1 MAAAELPVENPETS
15 RTASAA
21 PVASAPT
28 APEATGS
35 PELAVGDGTS
45 FSMQEP
51 PRGPAMGPVA
61 KLEAGREYSTE
72 ELDLIEQANKP
83 KEYTSDQLDK
93 SLVSTVFDDP
103 TYIPTRD
110 EYFEAKQ
117 LKARLKSEGKIP
129 GLLEDAA
136 TGAQGFLQT
145 IGDTIHEISDDPGE
159 FLARSP
165 ATMKATAKKSWRNTN
180 DVTRWIRQ
188 TNAPTPIGRDE
199 QTGEFVFGQSG
210 AGRSD
215 AEVLAGQQQAA
226 AGQGRSIRA
235 VTEEDLKDEEFDRF
249 VMERSRQKELE
260 EWVASTTAPT
270 EFVTRLVTGRNQ
282 TEQPMQATSEL
293 AGGLLEPT
301 NIATMGVPLGAGAKT
316 LGLSRLTK
324 AGGARAAR
332 VLDRA
337 AAKGIAGMET
347 GAAKFQEIIQKGTKI
362 SPENQIKMAK
372 WSAAGGIGGGVFG
385 LDSDIP
391 GVAQAQD
398 AAKFIGGAYLGY
410 KGGLGVLRTVQ
421 KIAGPTATILRVA
434 SDAGEGFDDIAQA
447 SVATKLEAFPEL
459 SLVREALEN
468 PTRFRPI
475 ESTPARLAA
484 DPRLGKQTRAIAD
497 ALASPA
503 IVQGVRGASAVATGA
518 VKGAVANAP
527 FVALALNADEDKA
540 AANMFGMGV
549 GFGALGGASGRFTGL
564 EQRRAESRA
573 FDTARMLMDVEL
585 AGGDVTKTI
594 QTYSKQQLGDL
605 AAMQGFFRDK
615 VDFVPLGKADFDS
628 NTQAL
633 GGAGAAGLHVQAA
646 PGEKA
651 RVFVNLD
658 AKRDGI
664 VPHELGHALLKSGA
678 LGSAQADTIRSFTTR
693 RYTQAGV
700 EARGREYA
708 TAMIQNENAAKFPGQ
723 NFPVTPAAI
732 TAKMDELGQ
741 SGLLRGDM
749 DPLDWA
755 RDEIFAED
763 FRQASQSMDF
773 AGIRRHLPA
782 DGSWLGSMEN
792 FLGAQAN
799 ALSISGV
806 RIDPVTGQPDPLFKA
821 NPILATDPVLKKQ
834 LDQYLNNYRNWINHP
849 EQTQA
854 RGVRVAPAGRASD
867 LANNPQ
873 VTFHDYGNG
882 VMANEFARMD
892 PTTGQAV
899 FRDQRDITAETIKR
913 QQQVKTLVGSKL
925 IPATDPNLGPKKTA
939 DGRVTVRGRILPQK
953 FDFLNGFAQHQRG
966 FARQFETAAATGESM
981 QVRYHSIGSGDTGAF
996 QIKKLGNLEAIT
1008 REIIPW
1014 GWELSGP
1021 NNLLASVLD
1030 LTQFRNRAIKAINA
1044 GEPNIGRLYN
1054 NDIKLIEAD
1063 LKQWMDNHRQDLP
1076 GSNKIG
1082 EQRRDA
1088 INSLIGIGTNINK
1101 AANPF
1106 SGKIAGPSSAIKQ
1119 FRLDRVDAAVGT
1131 GRQGFHF
1138 DYDKANNN
1146 LLPEI
1151 PTPLPDLS
1159 RDLPTGQ
1166 AMPDAKPLKP
1176 IEQMTDRQLSS
1187 FLRKHGEQPSSAL
1200 DVARRW
1206 SDGDRMWGA
1215 HEMGDEL
1222 SLSPITDMNDL
1233 SGFSRDRLIS
1243 LPKSTEDA
1251 LYNPQGQAMPDVHP
1265 IEESARMIHSVY
1277 DQSLLA
1283 KDRDTALYP
1292 QNPVKGSVVLP
1303 PRYGLIG
1310 NAPGMPKNFTEV
1322 RELVKLLADRVHDTG
1337 LRETEFAQ
1345 KSARFYSDMG
1355 TEAVTLAEIIN
1366 PQITGIERFN
1376 RADEMLRYLALG
1388 SVRTNVPVNST
1399 KSAGAAAASLGE
1411 FTAGYKMGFGEI
1423 QRATRQSQ
1431 ADFNAGKHF
1440 DLDIK
1445 GVQDKVRTFYING
1458 LSEMIE
1464 SARKNGDTASAE
1476 MLQTRAA
1483 KSLKLVDP
1491 NASKLTPQQLAET
1504 ERILDGK
1511 ATIDMWDMAAK
1522 RVAVPGFILDPKKR
1536 SDLKQPFE
1544 WTQKTKAAKDTIG
1557 SPRWAKVA
1565 KELAINSPAELRY
1578 QQARTLGIEGNF
1590 DWTAE
1595 TWKARL
1601 DSEAPFAGADFT
1613 TYTAGTDAGLSPGG
1627 GGRLYDAQQAIDGL
1641 LADEL
1646 NRRGLASMF
1655 GKEKLKARNAQ
1666 EILWAIEKKDNP
1678 ILANNDLS
1686 LFSDSIQP
1694 LKMELQAI
1702 AGTGGQRNVRGAQ
1715 VLDAMERA
1723 YTAMARQELPFEVA
1737 TVGTGRTATAINS
1750 ALQTMEQAGDTQ
1762 SLARLTAHF
1771 ANNLADELTGLA
1783 TQHGI
1788 KLQVDSV
1795 KTDLGGFTMDDG
1807 VYTETPQITAIVR
1820 GDRGDTKYL
1829 MQVVNEAVEQQGGN
1843 IFRRPSAKELYD
1855 SAVEKQ
1861 PVVSFETG
1869 QMTTAQR
1876 TAFVTDLAK
1885 IRDSNGNRIFTG
1897 YTPSDKGVF
1906 IGGQFYDGN
1915 FDQAVLNSKSA
1926 IKSVMAKHGI
1936 SVFTSE
1942 NMIVPSYRSSDPVSP
1957 SPFRDAVQKLFY
1969 DKAVSGIAANAP
1981 TSVMQPANV
1990 EANLKSRLKKN
2001 ETMFIGREELD
2012 ALAKAITESESMSAD
2027 QALARAGQSMEI
2039 PGTKKMQ
2046 SAFADYVSGKKSKFE
2061 ALPAEDKKVVSGYIK
2076 QARET
2081 AKTLRDQEA
2090 AFSKAAK
2097 DGIRKR
2103 RAEIAD
2109 RYDPQRAFDEIDA
2122 ADLMGYMSQTEVT
2135 Q

>member
-1 MAAAELPVENPETS
+1 MAELTLSPDRKYTVEELDAMAAAELPVENPETS

-35 PELAVGDGTS
+35 PELAVGDGTP
-45 FSMQEP
+45 FSIPEP
-51 PRGPAMGPVA
+51 SRGPAMGPVA
-61 KLEAGREYSTE
+61 KLEAGRAYTPE
-72 ELDLIEQANKP
+72 ELDFYDQSVP
-83 KEYTSDQLDK
+83 KFTPDEIDQK
-93 SLVSTVFDDP
+93 IVASVYDDP

-117 LKARLKSEGKIP
+117 LKARLKSQGKIP
-129 GLLEDAA
+129 GLLENAA

-145 IGDTIHEISDDPGE
+145 IGDTIHEISDDSGE

-165 ATMKATAKKSWRNTN
+165 ATMKAIAKKSWRNTN

-188 TNAPTPIGRDE
+188 TSAQVPIGRDE
-199 QTGEFVFGQSG
+199 QTGEFVYPLLRNRHL
-210 AGRSD
+210 RSD
-215 AEVLAGQQQAA
+215 AEVLAGEQQIA
-226 AGQGRSIRA
+226 AGQGRSVRA

-249 VMERSRQKELE
+249 FMERSRQKELE

-270 EFVTRLVTGRNQ
+270 EFITRITTGRNQ

-301 NIATMGVPLGAGAKT
+301 NIATMGVPLSAGAKT

-362 SPENQIKMAK
+362 TPENQIKMAK

-391 GVAQAQD
+391 GVSQAQD
-398 AAKFIGGAYLGY
+398 AAKIIGGAYIGY
-410 KGGLGVLRTVQ
+410 RAGLGVLRTVQ
-421 KIAGPTATILRVA
+421 KISGPTATILRVA
-434 SDAGEGFDDIAQA
+434 SDAGEGFDDIAQV
-447 SVATKLEAFPEL
+447 SVATKLEAFSEL

-503 IVQGVRGASAVATGA
+503 IVQSVRGASAVATGA

-527 FVALALNADEDKA
+527 FVALALNADEEKA
-540 AANMFGMGV
+540 AANMLGLGV
-549 GFGALGGASGRFTGL
+549 GFGAVGGAGGRFTGL

-594 QTYSKQQLGDL
+594 QTYSTQQLGDL

-633 GGAGAAGLHVQAA
+633 GGAGAAGLYVQAA

-693 RYTQAGV
+693 RYTQVGV

-854 RGVRVAPAGRASD
+854 RGVRVAPTGRATD

-873 VTFHDYGNG
+873 VTFHDYGSG
-882 VMANEFARMD
+882 VMANEFARID
-892 PTTGQAV
+892 PATGQAV
-899 FRDQRDITAETIKR
+899 FREQTDITAETLKR
-913 QQQVKTLVGSKL
+913 QQQVKSLVGSKL
-925 IPATDPNLGPKKTA
+925 IDRSNPALGPKKTA
-939 DGRVTVRGRILPQK
+939 DGRVTVRGRILPPT

-966 FARQFETAAATGESM
+966 FARQFEAAAASGESM
-981 QVRYHSIGSGDTGAF
+981 QVRYHAIGSGDTGAF
-996 QIKKLGNLEAIT
+996 RVNRLGNLEAIT
-1008 REIIPW
+1008 REVIPW
-1014 GWELSGP
+1014 GWELSGK

-1044 GEPNIGRLYN
+1044 GDPIIGRLYN

-1063 LKQWMDNHRQDLP
+1063 LKQWMENHRNDLP
-1076 GSNKIG
+1076 GSNKMD
-1082 EQRRDA
+1082 EKRRDA
-1088 INSLIGIGTNINK
+1088 INSLIGIATQMNRG
-1101 AANPF
+1101 ANPF

-1166 AMPDAKPLKP
+1166 AMPDAKHLKP

-1233 SGFSRDRLIS
+1233 SGYSRDRLIS
-1243 LPKSTEDA
+1243 LPKATEDA
-1251 LYNPQGQAMPDVHP
+1251 LYNPQGQAMPDITITPDEAKRNGLVGPVYHGSP
-1265 IEESARMIHSVY
+1265 DFKGQKFDLKYRARNSGLSRGGFSFTDNVESAKGYASNKIDSTQSAVDSANDVMRELSGRMDSGLKVDGFADSTELPEFNSSYVDDIE
-1277 DQSLLA
+1277 SLGDYFDEIA
-1283 KDRDTALYP
+1283 NKIPKDLGDRLRVAASKTNEPA
-1292 QNPVKGSVVLP
+1292 NPVVVEAFLRNPKVTEINGKKLWLTDNPDDIFVSGTTRP
-1303 PRYGLIG
+1303 PQGQ
-1310 NAPGMPKNFTEV
+1310 AMP
-1322 RELVKLLADRVHDTG
+1322 D
-1337 LRETEFAQ
+1337 
-1345 KSARFYSDMG
+1345 
-1355 TEAVTLAEIIN
+1355 AV
-1366 PQITGIERFN
+1366 PDKGIEMP
-1376 RADEMLRYLALG
+1376 AG
-1388 SVRTNVPVNST
+1388 SMTQ
-1399 KSAGAAAASLGE
+1399 L
-1411 FTAGYKMGFGEI
+1411 FT
-1423 QRATRQSQ
+1423 T
-1431 ADFNAGKHF
+1431 
-1440 DLDIK
+1440 
-1445 GVQDKVRTFYING
+1445 
-1458 LSEMIE
+1458 
-1464 SARKNGDTASAE
+1464 
-1476 MLQTRAA
+1476 AA
-1483 KSLKLVDP
+1483 KSLPKTIPQAKSVPIVRVMIREKLFDDKGKPVLDKKGKQKEGITPKLRDNTEVKFQPGDFDLPLP
-1491 NASKLTPQQLAET
+1491 NYQLAKSKFS
-1504 ERILDGK
+1504 LGNKD
-1511 ATIDMWDMAAK
+1511 
-1522 RVAVPGFILDPKKR
+1522 FIG
-1536 SDLKQPFE
+1536 E
-1544 WTQKTKAAKDTIG
+1544 AAKD
-1557 SPRWAKVA
+1557 RAKVVA
-1565 KELAINSPAELRY
+1565 AIEQVNKATEVITNDPLKFTDPKGYAEIMRDAGVTKNILVPPSGIDMMLKRPKDFI
-1578 QQARTLGIEGNF
+1578 ALLDGGFHGPRTVSGTRDAAMAG
-1590 DWTAE
+1590 
-1595 TWKARL
+1595 L
-1601 DSEAPFAGADFT
+1601 DSVVEMRQVIGEKPTEFVTALHHLWGTLSKQLPPLDQEALWMRLVLQPEVIQQIQNSLD
-1613 TYTAGTDAGLSPGG
+1613 GT
-1627 GGRLYDAQQAIDGL
+1627 
-1641 LADEL
+1641 
-1646 NRRGLASMF
+1646 F
-1655 GKEKLKARNAQ
+1655 KLKKEQ
-1666 EILWAIEKKDNP
+1666 WKTI
-1678 ILANNDLS
+1678 
-1686 LFSDSIQP
+1686 
-1694 LKMELQAI
+1694 
-1702 AGTGGQRNVRGAQ
+1702 
-1715 VLDAMERA
+1715 
-1723 YTAMARQELPFEVA
+1723 
-1737 TVGTGRTATAINS
+1737 VGKARTATKGEYGKLGNNATSNANSFYLMLKNHNGRWKQVSDLYATDSAIDMRSKFNSLGHGATGIKNKVQGFIGLTFGIKGTVLDRWRFVDLYMDPVMQATGSPTHQHYFQYTGDAKRIPQDPIGIYANYGTIENDNPAFSLALYNGIDRAAQAAINAS
-1750 ALQTMEQAGDTQ
+1750 PDLQAYLGN
-1762 SLARLTAHF
+1762 H
-1771 ANNLADELTGLA
+1771 ADPGGLHWVTWNA
-1783 TQHGI
+1783 I
-1788 KLQVDSV
+1788 K
-1795 KTDLGGFTMDDG
+1795 
-1807 VYTETPQITAIVR
+1807 
-1820 GDRGDTKYL
+1820 
-1829 MQVVNEAVEQQGGN
+1829 NEAVGHSSLDLTKN
-1843 IFRRPSAKELYD
+1843 FLKEFKGKGTSSD
-1855 SAVEKQ
+1855 W
-1861 PVVSFETG
+1861 VSFVNKSKAHVEG
-1869 QMTTAQR
+1869 QAANGR
-1876 TAFVTDLAK
+1876 EI
-1885 IRDSNGNRIFTG
+1885 IRLSLDN
-1897 YTPSDKGVF
+1897 GVF
-1906 IGGQFYDGN
+1906 NY
-1915 FDQAVLNSKSA
+1915 SK
-1926 IKSVMAKHGI
+1926 
-1936 SVFTSE
+1936 
-1942 NMIVPSYRSSDPVSP
+1942 
-1957 SPFRDAVQKLFY
+1957 Q
-1969 DKAVSGIAANAP
+1969 
-1981 TSVMQPANV
+1981 
-1990 EANLKSRLKKN
+1990 
-2001 ETMFIGREELD
+2001 
-2012 ALAKAITESESMSAD
+2012 
-2027 QALARAGQSMEI
+2027 
-2039 PGTKKMQ
+2039 
-2046 SAFADYVSGKKSKFE
+2046 
-2061 ALPAEDKKVVSGYIK
+2061 
-2076 QARET
+2076 
-2081 AKTLRDQEA
+2081 
-2090 AFSKAAK
+2090 
-2097 DGIRKR
+2097 
-2103 RAEIAD
+2103 
-2109 RYDPQRAFDEIDA
+2109 
-2122 ADLMGYMSQTEVT
+2122 
-2135 Q
+2135 

>member
-1 MAAAELPVENPETS
+1 MENMSNLAEYTAEELDAMAAAELPVQNDPLSPT
-15 RTASAA
+15 TSAA
-21 PVASAPT
+21 PPAASIAPD
-28 APEATGS
+28 PTGS
-35 PELAVGDGTS
+35 PEMIAGEGTL
-45 FSMQEP
+45 FE
-51 PRGPAMGPVA
+51 RGPAMGPVA
-61 KLEAGREYSTE
+61 QIEAGREYSAE
-72 ELDLIEQANKP
+72 ELDVLAQASAP
-83 KEYTSDQLDK
+83 PPPQEFSAEELDQEAVRL
-93 SLVSTVFDDP
+93 FDDP
-103 TYIPTRD
+103 NYAPTRD
-110 EYFEAKQ
+110 EYFDQKAT
-117 LKARLKSEGKIP
+117 KARLKAQGKIP
-129 GLLEDAA
+129 GNGELAAKAVGGLFVSAFDAFNSTLFSPVETLAKSPA
-136 TGAQGFLQT
+136 TLQT
-145 IGDTIHEISDDPGE
+145 GIGRAALGAMQLGGWAKQALEGQPQYLNEATGE
-159 FLARSP
+159 FLFA
-165 ATMKATAKKSWRNTN
+165 
-180 DVTRWIRQ
+180 
-188 TNAPTPIGRDE
+188 
-199 QTGEFVFGQSG
+199 
-210 AGRSD
+210 D
-215 AEVLAGQQQAA
+215 AQDPMILAGFQERYPNQP
-226 AGQGRSIRA
+226 IRA
-235 VTEEDLKDEEFDRF
+235 TNEEDLKDYEFQNHLQEKGIDA
-249 VMERSRQKELE
+249 EYQALGQK
-260 EWVASTTAPT
+260 TAPT
-270 EFVTRLVTGRNQ
+270 ELLTRMFTGRNQ
-282 TEQPMQATSEL
+282 QEAPIESQAKIVEIATD
-293 AGGLLEPT
+293 PT
-301 NIATMGVPLGAGAKT
+301 NLIPFSAGAKT
-316 LGLSRLTK
+316 LGISRGMKIVSAKTASGIEKL
-324 AGGARAAR
+324 AGGI
-332 VLDRA
+332 V
-337 AAKGIAGMET
+337 KGNDALAERFANVVTNAT
-347 GAAKFQEIIQKGTKI
+347 GFT
-362 SPENQIKMAK
+362 PRDLT
-372 WSAAGGIGGGVFG
+372 AAGNVINFGKNVGIGGGIAAGAAAVG
-385 LDSDIP
+385 AP
-391 GVAQAQD
+391 PEVAATI
-398 AAKFIGGAYLGY
+398 AGFYPIY
-410 KGGLGVLRTVQ
+410 KAGFGVLR
-421 KIAGPTATILRVA
+421 KIETGAGTAKIILRESA
-434 SDAGEGFDDIAQA
+434 DATNGLDQA
-447 SVATKLEAFPEL
+447 ARAAVLANPAVPSIFKEVLE
-459 SLVREALEN
+459 
-468 PTRFRPI
+468 RPSQFVSI

-484 DPRLGKQTRAIAD
+484 NQALSPQMRAFMGK
-497 ALASPA
+497 LSNPA
-503 IVQGVRGASAVATGA
+503 IVQAVRGSSALATGA
-518 VKGAVANAP
+518 VKGAAANVPFALLAANAGQ
-527 FVALALNADEDKA
+527 DEDA
-540 AANMFGMGV
+540 AAMLAMG
-549 GFGALGGASGRFTGL
+549 GTFGALGGGVDRFTGL
-564 EQRRAESRA
+564 QQRRQQAALS
-573 FDTARMLMDVEL
+573 DVSRMLVDIEL
-585 AGGDVTKTI
+585 NAGDVGKMMAT
-594 QTYSKQQLGDL
+594 QTPDNLVRL
-605 AAMQGFFRDK
+605 AAMQGTFRNNL
-615 VDFVPLGKADFDS
+615 DFVPLSAEEYAKNVDA
-628 NTQAL
+628 Q
-633 GGAGAAGLHVQAA
+633 GGAGTAGMFVQA
-646 PGEKA
+646 PIGERAK
-651 RVFVNLD
+651 VFINLD
-658 AKRDGI
+658 ARRGG
-664 VPHELGHALLKSGA
+664 VEPHEFGHALLASGA
-678 LGSAQADTIRSFTTR
+678 LDGQQKYAARAWVDKTYGTEGIQAR
-693 RYTQAGV
+693 A
-700 EARGREYA
+700 AEYA
-708 TAMIQNENAAKFPGQ
+708 SNIIRGKNAAAFPDG
-723 NFPVTPAAI
+723 NFEISPGTLSAE
-732 TAKMDELGQ
+732 MENLGQ
-741 SGLLRGDM
+741 GGLARGDM
-749 DPLDWA
+749 NGLDWA
-755 RDEIFAED
+755 RDEIFAET
-763 FRQASQSMDF
+763 FAKASNTMDF
-773 AGIRRHLPA
+773 AAIRRGAPA
-782 DGSWLGSMEN
+782 GGNMLTFAESI
-792 FLGAQAN
+792 LGAQAR
-799 ALSISGV
+799 ALSASGV
-806 RIDPVTGQPDPLFKA
+806 RIDPQTGEALDTPGSLFKE
-821 NPILATDPVLKKQ
+821 NPILSTDKALLGQ
-834 LDQYLNNYRNWINHP
+834 LGTYINNYRQWANDPTHEKPRPNRI
-849 EQTQA
+849 
-854 RGVRVAPAGRASD
+854 APSGRASD
-867 LANNPQ
+867 IANNPQ
-873 VTFHDYGNG
+873 VTFYDRGDG
-882 VMANEFARMD
+882 VQATTFATKD
-892 PTTGQAV
+892 PVTGQAIL
-899 FRDQRDITAETIKR
+899 RDQRDLNKEHAKVKEQIKNI
-913 QQQVKTLVGSKL
+913 VGSKL
-925 IPATDPNLGPKKTA
+925 IDPTNPVLGPKKTA
-939 DGRVTVRGRILPQK
+939 DGRVTVRGRVLPPT
-953 FDFLNGFAQHQRG
+953 FDFLNGFMPHIRA
-966 FARQFETAAATGESM
+966 FARQFEALGAAGESM
-981 QVRYHSIGSGDTGAF
+981 QVRYHAIGSGDTGAMRVNR
-996 QIKKLGNLEAIT
+996 LGNLEAIT
-1008 REIIPW
+1008 REVIPW
-1014 GWELSGP
+1014 GWELTKPG
-1021 NNLLASVLD
+1021 NLNATVLD
-1030 LTQFRNRAIKAINA
+1030 LSAFRKRAMRGIAERNPALAPFDYDMGK
-1044 GEPNIGRLYN
+1044 
-1054 NDIKLIEAD
+1054 IEAD
-1063 LKQWMDNHRQDLP
+1063 LKTYMENHRQELP
-1076 GSNKIG
+1076 GNTKIG
-1082 EQRRDA
+1082 DEKRDTINA
-1088 INSLIGIGTNINK
+1088 ILGIATIKNRERN
-1101 AANPF
+1101 AL
-1106 SGKIAGPSSAIKQ
+1106 SGSFGPGSAIKQ
-1119 FRLDRVDAAVGT
+1119 FRLDRVDAAIGT

-1138 DYDKANNN
+1138 DYDRANRNFM
-1146 LLPEI
+1146 PDK
-1151 PTPLPDLS
+1151 PAPMPDLS
-1159 RDLPTGQ
+1159 RDLP
-1166 AMPDAKPLKP
+1166 
-1176 IEQMTDRQLSS
+1176 
-1187 FLRKHGEQPSSAL
+1187 
-1200 DVARRW
+1200 
-1206 SDGDRMWGA
+1206 
-1215 HEMGDEL
+1215 
-1222 SLSPITDMNDL
+1222 
-1233 SGFSRDRLIS
+1233 
-1243 LPKSTEDA
+1243 
-1251 LYNPQGQAMPDVHP
+1251 GQAMPDVDP
-1265 IEESARMIHSVY
+1265 IEDSARKIHAVY

-1303 PRYGLIG
+1303 PRYGLVG

-1322 RELVKLLADRVHDTG
+1322 RELVKLLADRVQDTA

-1355 TEAVTLAEIIN
+1355 TEAVTLAEIID
-1366 PQITGIERFN
+1366 PQVTGIERFN

-1399 KSAGAAAASLGE
+1399 KSAGAAASSLGK

-1464 SARKNGDTASAE
+1464 SARKKGDTAAVE

-1544 WTQKTKAAKDTIG
+1544 WTQKSKAAKDTIG

-1565 KELAINSPAELRY
+1565 KELGIESPAKLRY

-1595 TWKARL
+1595 TWKSRVN
-1601 DSEAPFAGADFT
+1601 SNAPFAGADFT
-1613 TYTAGTDAGLSPGG
+1613 TYTAGTEAGLSPGG
-1627 GGRLYDAQQAIDGL
+1627 GGRLYDAQQAIDGM

-1694 LKMELQAI
+1694 LKQELQAI
-1702 AGTGGQRNVRGAQ
+1702 AGTKGQRNARGAQ

-1723 YTAMARQELPFEVA
+1723 YTAMARQEMPFEVA

-1807 VYTETPQITAIVR
+1807 IYTETPQITAVIR

-1855 SAVEKQ
+1855 PAVEKQ

-1957 SPFRDAVQKLFY
+1957 SAFRDAVQKLFY

-2001 ETMFIGREELD
+2001 ETMFIGREELE
-2012 ALAKAITESESMSAD
+2012 ALAKAITESESMSTD

-2039 PGTKKMQ
+2039 PGSKKMQ
-2046 SAFADYVSGKKSKFE
+2046 VAFADYVSGKKTKFE

>member
-1 MAAAELPVENPETS
+1 MSFDPTTAVPVEETPEFDPIT
-15 RTASAA
+15 AA
-21 PVASAPT
+21 PVEESRLLGQFDPSTAAPMSAEDEV
-28 APEATGS
+28 ALVNQYLS
-35 PELAVGDGTS
+35 PDY
-45 FSMQEP
+45 
-51 PRGPAMGPVA
+51 VA
-61 KLEAGREYSTE
+61 QSKEEFAQLRKLEN
-72 ELDLIEQANKP
+72 ELKDQGAIPGDFENAVKGVGGIFVSVIDAAN
-83 KEYTSDQLDK
+83 
-93 SLVSTVFDDP
+93 SLVTSPLDSW
-103 TYIPTRD
+103 R
-110 EYFEAKQ
+110 
-117 LKARLKSEGKIP
+117 
-129 GLLEDAA
+129 
-136 TGAQGFLQT
+136 
-145 IGDTIHEISDDPGE
+145 
-159 FLARSP
+159 RSP
-165 ATMKATAKKSWRNTN
+165 ATLQTGVGKAALGAMELGGFVSRSVMGTPQYKTADTGEYVYKPLGGLAPLISAGDESQKNLVPMTEDDILEYDFQQYLAKKGIEKEN
-180 DVTRWIRQ
+180 
-188 TNAPTPIGRDE
+188 
-199 QTGEFVFGQSG
+199 
-210 AGRSD
+210 
-215 AEVLAGQQQAA
+215 
-226 AGQGRSIRA
+226 
-235 VTEEDLKDEEFDRF
+235 
-249 VMERSRQKELE
+249 KELE
-260 EWVASTTAPT
+260 TKTAPT
-270 EFVTRLVTGRNQ
+270 EFVQSLFVGSRQETPNLA
-282 TEQPMQATSEL
+282 QAETISL
-293 AGGLLEPT
+293 GADLT
-301 NIATMGVPLGAGAKT
+301 NWFPLGAGAKT
-316 LGLSRLTK
+316 IGLSRGAKLVSSKAARALEKSAIAASEGIDNVSQGVVNKIQDITGLTEQSQK
-324 AGGARAAR
+324 TAATVAATGAGLAGGTAMLMSDADPATKTALTTAATVMPLVFRYGAATLRKVGSGAAGAKIILREAADATNGLDQAARAS
-332 VLDRA
+332 VLA
-337 AAKGIAGMET
+337 NPAVPQAYK
-347 GAAKFQEIIQKGTKI
+347 
-362 SPENQIKMAK
+362 
-372 WSAAGGIGGGVFG
+372 
-385 LDSDIP
+385 DI
-391 GVAQAQD
+391 
-398 AAKFIGGAYLGY
+398 
-410 KGGLGVLRTVQ
+410 
-421 KIAGPTATILRVA
+421 
-434 SDAGEGFDDIAQA
+434 
-447 SVATKLEAFPEL
+447 
-459 SLVREALEN
+459 LEN

-484 DPRLGKQTRAIAD
+484 DPRLGKQTRAIMD
-497 ALASPA
+497 RLSNPL
-503 IVQGVRGASAVATGA
+503 IVQGVRGASAVAGGA
-518 VKGAVANAP
+518 AKGTLANAP
-527 FVALALNADEDKA
+527 FA
-540 AANMFGMGV
+540 AAAY
-549 GFGALGGASGRFTGL
+549 GAGENDDAATMLLGGATFGAIGGTADRFSGL
-564 EQRRAESRA
+564 QQRRAEARA
-573 FDTARMLMDVEL
+573 SDTARMLIDVEL
-585 AGGDVTKTI
+585 AGGDVAKLS
-594 QTYSKQQLGDL
+594 QTYSPQQLGDL
-605 AAMQGFFRDK
+605 ASMQGFFRDK
-615 VDFVPLGKADFDS
+615 VEFVPLSKADFDL

-633 GGAGAAGLHVQAA
+633 GGAGAAGLHVQAP

-651 RVFVNLD
+651 RIFINLD
-658 AKRDGI
+658 AKREGI
-664 VPHELGHALLKSGA
+664 VPHELGHALIKSGA
-678 LGSAQADTIRSFTTR
+678 IGGMQADSIRAFTTR

-700 EARGREYA
+700 EARAREYA
-708 TAMIQNENAAKFPGQ
+708 TTMIANENAAKFPGQ
-723 NFPVTPAAI
+723 NLAI
-732 TAKMDELGQ
+732 SPDTINAKMDELGQ
-741 SGLLRGDM
+741 SGLLRGDT

-763 FRQASQSMDF
+763 FRQASQTMDF
-773 AGIRRHLPA
+773 AAIRRNLPA
-782 DGSWLGSMEN
+782 EGSWLGMMEGI
-792 FLGAQAN
+792 LGAQAN

-806 RIDPVTGQPDPLFKA
+806 RIDPVTGQPDPLFKS
-821 NPILATDPVLKKQ
+821 NPILETDPVLKKQ
-834 LDQYLNNYRNWINHP
+834 LGQYLNNYRQWINHP
-849 EQTQA
+849 DQTKA
-854 RGVRVAPAGRASD
+854 RGVRVAPTARPQD
-867 LANNPQ
+867 LVNNPL
-873 VTFHDYGNG
+873 VTFHDYGGG
-882 VMANEFARMD
+882 VMANEFARID
-892 PTTGQAV
+892 PATGQAV
-899 FRDQRDITAETIKR
+899 LRDQRDINAETAKR
-913 QQQVKTLVGSKL
+913 QEQMKALVGSKA
-925 IPATDPNLGPKKTA
+925 ISPKDPVLGPKKIK
-939 DGRVTVRGRILPQK
+939 DENGRDTGRTTTRGRLLPQN

-966 FARQFETAAATGESM
+966 FARQLETAAANGESLM
-981 QVRYHSIGSGDTGAF
+981 VRYHAIGTGDSGSF
-996 QIKKLGNLEAIT
+996 RVKNLGNLEAIT
-1008 REIIPW
+1008 REVIPW
-1014 GWELSGP
+1014 GWELTSKG
-1021 NNLLASVLD
+1021 NLLASVLD

-1044 GEPNIGRLYN
+1044 GDPTIDRLYN
-1054 NDIKLIEAD
+1054 NDIKLIESD
-1063 LKQWMDNHRQDLP
+1063 LKQWMENHRQDLP

-1088 INSLIGIGTNINK
+1088 INSLIGIATNINR

-1119 FRLDRVDAAVGT
+1119 FRLDRLDTTAPT
-1131 GRQGFHF
+1131 GRTGFHF
-1138 DYDKANNN
+1138 DYDKANGN
-1146 LLPEI
+1146 LLPEV
-1151 PTPLPDLS
+1151 PTPMPDLS
-1159 RDLPTGQ
+1159 KDLP
-1166 AMPDAKPLKP
+1166 
-1176 IEQMTDRQLSS
+1176 
-1187 FLRKHGEQPSSAL
+1187 
-1200 DVARRW
+1200 
-1206 SDGDRMWGA
+1206 
-1215 HEMGDEL
+1215 
-1222 SLSPITDMNDL
+1222 
-1233 SGFSRDRLIS
+1233 
-1243 LPKSTEDA
+1243 
-1251 LYNPQGQAMPDVHP
+1251 GQAMPDVNP
-1265 IEESARMIHSVY
+1265 IEDSARMIHSVY

-1322 RELVKLLADRVHDTG
+1322 RELVKLLADRVEDTG

-1355 TEAVTLAEIIN
+1355 TEALTLAEIID

-1399 KSAGAAAASLGE
+1399 KSAGAAAASLGG

-1458 LSEMIE
+1458 LSELIE
-1464 SARKNGDTASAE
+1464 SARKNGDTAAVE
-1476 MLQTRAA
+1476 MLETRAA

-1544 WTQKTKAAKDTIG
+1544 WTQKSKAAKDTIG

-1565 KELAINSPAELRY
+1565 KELGIVSAADLRY
-1578 QQARTLGIEGNF
+1578 QQARTLGIDGNF

-1595 TWKARL
+1595 TWKARV
-1601 DSEAPFAGADFT
+1601 DSKTSFAGADFT

-1627 GGRLYDAQQAIDGL
+1627 GGRLYDAQQAIDGM

-1694 LKMELQAI
+1694 LKQELQAI
-1702 AGTGGQRNVRGAQ
+1702 AGTGGQSNARGAQ

-1723 YTAMARQELPFEVA
+1723 YTAMAKQEMPFEVA

-1750 ALQTMEQAGDTQ
+1750 ALQTMEQAGDKQ

-1771 ANNLADELTGLA
+1771 ANNLADELTSLA

-1807 VYTETPQITAIVR
+1807 VYTETPQITAVIR

-1843 IFRRPSAKELYD
+1843 IFRRPSVKELYD
-1855 SAVEKQ
+1855 PAIEKQ

-1869 QMTTAQR
+1869 PMTTAQR

-1897 YTPSDKGVF
+1897 YTPSDNGVF
-1906 IGGQFYDGN
+1906 IGGQFYDGDFEVAVDGN
-1915 FDQAVLNSKSA
+1915 QTAIQA
-1926 IKSVMAKHGI
+1926 VMAKHGV
-1936 SVFTSE
+1936 STSTLE
-1942 NMIVPSYRSSDPVSP
+1942 DMIVPSYRSSDPVSP
-1957 SPFRDAVQKLFY
+1957 SAFRDAVQKLFY

-1981 TSVMQPANV
+1981 TSVLQPANV

-2027 QALARAGQSMEI
+2027 QALARAGQSMDI

-2046 SAFADYVSGKKSKFE
+2046 AAFGDYVRGKKTKFE

-2109 RYDPQRAFDEIDA
+2109 RYDPQRALDEIDA
-2122 ADLMGYMSQTEVT
+2122 ADLMGYMSGTEVA

>member
-1 MAAAELPVENPETS
+1 
-15 RTASAA
+15 
-21 PVASAPT
+21 
-28 APEATGS
+28 
-35 PELAVGDGTS
+35 
-45 FSMQEP
+45 
-51 PRGPAMGPVA
+51 
-61 KLEAGREYSTE
+61 
-72 ELDLIEQANKP
+72 
-83 KEYTSDQLDK
+83 
-93 SLVSTVFDDP
+93 
-103 TYIPTRD
+103 
-110 EYFEAKQ
+110 
-117 LKARLKSEGKIP
+117 
-129 GLLEDAA
+129 
-136 TGAQGFLQT
+136 
-145 IGDTIHEISDDPGE
+145 
-159 FLARSP
+159 
-165 ATMKATAKKSWRNTN
+165 
-180 DVTRWIRQ
+180 
-188 TNAPTPIGRDE
+188 
-199 QTGEFVFGQSG
+199 
-210 AGRSD
+210 
-215 AEVLAGQQQAA
+215 
-226 AGQGRSIRA
+226 
-235 VTEEDLKDEEFDRF
+235 
-249 VMERSRQKELE
+249 
-260 EWVASTTAPT
+260 
-270 EFVTRLVTGRNQ
+270 
-282 TEQPMQATSEL
+282 MQATSDI

-301 NIATMGVPLGAGAKT
+301 NIATMAVPFSAGAKT
-316 LGLSRLTK
+316 LGASRLAK
-324 AGGARAAR
+324 EFGAGGARI
-332 VLDRA
+332 LERA
-337 AAKGIAGMET
+337 AARGIDGMEA
-347 GAAKFQEIIQKGTKI
+347 GAAKFQEIIQKGTRI
-362 SPENQIKMAK
+362 TPENQTKIAK

-385 LDSDIP
+385 LDTDVPVLS
-391 GVAQAQD
+391 QAQD
-398 AAKFIGGAYLGY
+398 GARFIGGSYLAY
-410 KGGLGVLRTVQ
+410 KFGLGTLRSVQ
-421 KIAGPTATILRVA
+421 KVAGPTSTILRVA
-434 SDAGEGFDDIAQA
+434 ANPAEGFDDIAQA
-447 SVATKLEAFPEL
+447 SVAAKLNAFPEL
-459 SLVREALEN
+459 SAVREIVKN

-475 ESTPARLAA
+475 ESTPARLAV
-484 DPRLGKQTRAIAD
+484 DPRLGPQTRAIAD
-497 ALASPA
+497 ALSNPL
-503 IVQGVRGASAVATGA
+503 IVQGVRGASAVAGGA
-518 VKGAVANAP
+518 VKGAAFNAP
-527 FVALALNADEDKA
+527 FVALALNADEEKA
-540 AANMFGMGV
+540 AGNMLGLGA
-549 GFGALGGASGRFTGL
+549 GFGAFGGAVNRFTGVQ
-564 EQRRAESRA
+564 QRRTEARA
-573 FDTARMLMDVEL
+573 SDTARMFLDVEL
-585 AGGDVTKTI
+585 AGGDVGKLA
-594 QTYSKQQLGDL
+594 QTYSPQQLGDL
-605 AAMQGFFRDK
+605 ASMQGFFREK
-615 VDFVPLGKADFDS
+615 VQFVPLNKADFDT

-633 GGAGAAGLHVQAA
+633 GGAGAAGLFVQAP

-651 RVFVNLD
+651 RIFINLD
-658 AKRDGI
+658 AKREGI
-664 VPHELGHALLKSGA
+664 VPHELGHALIKSGA
-678 LGSAQADTIRSFTTR
+678 LGSAQTDSIRAFTTR

-700 EARGREYA
+700 EARAREYA
-708 TAMIQNENAAKFPGQ
+708 TTIIQNENAAKFPGQ
-723 NFPVTPAAI
+723 NLPVSAASI

-741 SGLLRGDM
+741 SGMLRGDI

-773 AGIRRHLPA
+773 AAIRRNLPA

-792 FLGAQAN
+792 LLAAQAN

-806 RIDPVTGQPDPLFKA
+806 RIDPATGQPDPLFKA

-834 LDQYLNNYRNWINHP
+834 LGQYLNNYREWINHP
-849 EQTQA
+849 DQTKA
-854 RGVRVAPAGRASD
+854 RGVRVAPMARPQD
-867 LANNPQ
+867 LVNNPQ
-873 VTFHDYGNG
+873 ITFHDYGGG
-882 VMANEFARMD
+882 VMANEFARID
-892 PTTGQAV
+892 PATGQAV
-899 FRDQRDITAETIKR
+899 FRDQRDINAETAKR
-913 QQQVKTLVGSKL
+913 QQQIKTLAGSKL
-925 IPATDPNLGPKKTA
+925 MPATDPNLGPKKTA
-939 DGRVTVRGRILPQK
+939 DGRVTVRGRILPQQ
-953 FDFLNGFAQHQRG
+953 FDFLNGFAQHQRA
-966 FARQFETAAATGESM
+966 FARQFETAAANGESM
-981 QVRYHSIGSGDTGAF
+981 MTRYHAIGTGDSGAF
-996 QIKKLGNLEAIT
+996 RIKNLGNLEAIT
-1008 REIIPW
+1008 REVIPW
-1014 GWELSGP
+1014 GWELTSKG
-1021 NNLLASVLD
+1021 NLLASVLD

-1044 GEPNIGRLYN
+1044 GDPTLGRLYN
-1054 NDIKLIEAD
+1054 NDLKAIESD
-1063 LKQWMDNHRQDLP
+1063 LKQWMENHRQDLP

-1088 INSLIGIGTNINK
+1088 INSLIGIATNINR

-1119 FRLDRVDAAVGT
+1119 FRLDRLDTTAPT
-1131 GRQGFHF
+1131 GRTGFHF
-1138 DYDKANNN
+1138 DYDKANGN
-1146 LLPEI
+1146 LLPEVA
-1151 PTPLPDLS
+1151 TPLPDLS
-1159 RDLPTGQ
+1159 RDLPGQ
-1166 AMPDAKPLKP
+1166 AMLDVNP
-1176 IEQMTDRQLSS
+1176 IED
-1187 FLRKHGEQPSSAL
+1187 
-1200 DVARRW
+1200 
-1206 SDGDRMWGA
+1206 
-1215 HEMGDEL
+1215 
-1222 SLSPITDMNDL
+1222 
-1233 SGFSRDRLIS
+1233 
-1243 LPKSTEDA
+1243 
-1251 LYNPQGQAMPDVHP
+1251 
-1265 IEESARMIHSVY
+1265 SARMIHSVY

-1292 QNPVKGSVVLP
+1292 QNPVKGSGVRP

-1322 RELVKLLADRVHDTG
+1322 RELVKLLADRVQDTG

-1355 TEAVTLAEIIN
+1355 TEALTLAEIID

-1399 KSAGAAAASLGE
+1399 KSAGAAAASLGG

-1458 LSEMIE
+1458 LSELIE
-1464 SARKNGDTASAE
+1464 SARKSGDTAAVE
-1476 MLQTRAA
+1476 MLETRAA

-1522 RVAVPGFILDPKKR
+1522 RVAVPGFILDPKRR

-1544 WTQKTKAAKDTIG
+1544 WTQKSKAAKDTIG

-1565 KELAINSPAELRY
+1565 KELGIVSAADLRY
-1578 QQARTLGIEGNF
+1578 QQARTLGIDGNF

-1595 TWKARL
+1595 TWKARV
-1601 DSEAPFAGADFT
+1601 DSKTSFAGADFT

-1627 GGRLYDAQQAIDGL
+1627 GGRLYDAQQAIDGM

-1694 LKMELQAI
+1694 LKQELQAI
-1702 AGTGGQRNVRGAQ
+1702 AGTGGQSNARGAQ

-1723 YTAMARQELPFEVA
+1723 YTAMAKQEMPFEVA

-1750 ALQTMEQAGDTQ
+1750 ALQTMEQAGDKQ
-1762 SLARLTAHF
+1762 ALARLTAHF

-1807 VYTETPQITAIVR
+1807 VYTETPQITAVIR

-1843 IFRRPSAKELYD
+1843 IFRRPSVKELYD
-1855 SAVEKQ
+1855 PAIEKQ

-1869 QMTTAQR
+1869 PMTTAQR

-1906 IGGQFYDGN
+1906 IGGQFYDGD
-1915 FDQAVLNSKSA
+1915 FAQAVVNSQSA
-1926 IKSVMAKHGI
+1926 IQAVMAKHGI

-1969 DKAVSGIAANAP
+1969 DKAVSGITANAP

-2046 SAFADYVSGKKSKFE
+2046 AAFADYVRGKKTKFE
-2061 ALPAEDKKVVSGYIK
+2061 ALPAEDKKVVSAYIK

-2109 RYDPQRAFDEIDA
+2109 RYDPQRALDEIDA
-2122 ADLMGYMSQTEVT
+2122 ADLMGYMANTEVAP
-2135 Q
+2135 

>member
-1 MAAAELPVENPETS
+1 MVS
-15 RTASAA
+15 S
-21 PVASAPT
+21 
-28 APEATGS
+28 
-35 PELAVGDGTS
+35 
-45 FSMQEP
+45 EP
-51 PRGPAMGPVA
+51 RLAMGP
-61 KLEAGREYSTE
+61 LQQLDPSRTYTPE
-72 ELDLIEQANKP
+72 ELDLLESKIP
-83 KEYTSDQLDK
+83 KFTPEEVEMQY
-93 SLVSTVFDDP
+93 VSAVFDDP
-103 TYIPTRD
+103 TYIPTRE
-110 EYFEAKQ
+110 EYFTARDA
-117 LKARLKSEGKIP
+117 KARLKAEGKLP

-136 TGAQGFLQT
+136 TGATGFIQT
-145 IGDTIHEISDDPGE
+145 LGDMGHEILDDPGE
-159 FLARSP
+159 FLARGP
-165 ATMKATAKKSWRNTN
+165 ATGKAIAKKSWRNTN
-180 DVTRWIRQ
+180 DVARWIR
-188 TNAPTPIGRDE
+188 TANRVDPIGRDE
-199 QTGEFVFGQSG
+199 GSGEFIFGQIG
-210 AGRSD
+210 AGRRD
-215 AEVLAGQQQAA
+215 ADVLANAQATA
-226 AGQGRSIRA
+226 LAEGKKIRP
-235 VTEEDLKDEEFDRF
+235 VTEEDIKDYEYDFF
-249 VMERSRQKELE
+249 LGERTRQKELE
-260 EWVASTTAPT
+260 EWVAATTDRTHPL
-270 EFVTRLVTGRNQ
+270 VRLFSERDQ
-282 TEQPMQATSEL
+282 MEQPMQATSDI
-293 AGGLLEPT
+293 AGGLVEAT
-301 NIATMGVPLGAGAKT
+301 NVATMGIPLGAGAKT
-316 LGLSRLTK
+316 LGFSRAAK
-324 AGGARAAR
+324 AGGSRAAR
-332 VLDRA
+332 VLEKA
-337 AAKGIAGMET
+337 AQTGIEGMET
-347 GAAKFQEIIQKGTKI
+347 GATRFQNIIQRTTRLTPEIQTKI
-362 SPENQIKMAK
+362 AK
-372 WSAAGGIGGGVFG
+372 WSAAGGVGGAALG
-385 LDSDIP
+385 LESQIP
-391 GVAQAQD
+391 GVAQVQD
-398 AAKFIGGAYLGY
+398 AAKVIGGAYVGY
-410 KGGLGVLRTVQ
+410 KLGLGTLRTVQ
-421 KIAGPTATILRVA
+421 KVAGPTATILRVA
-434 SDAGEGFDDIAQA
+434 ADPADGLDPIAQA
-447 SVATKLEAFPEL
+447 SVATKLAAFPEL
-459 SLVREALEN
+459 SPVREVLEN
-468 PTRFRPI
+468 PTKFRSI

-484 DPRLGKQTRAIAD
+484 DPRLGPQTRAVMEG
-497 ALASPA
+497 LANPLV
-503 IVQGVRGASAVATGA
+503 VQGVRGASAVAGGA
-518 VKGAVANAP
+518 IKGAVANTP
-527 FVALALNADEDKA
+527 FVALALNAEEEKA
-540 AANMFGMGV
+540 AGAMLGIG
-549 GFGALGGASGRFTGL
+549 GAFGAAGGAMNRLGGVR
-564 EQRRAESRA
+564 QRRAEARA
-573 FDTARMLMDVEL
+573 SDIGRMFMDVEL
-585 AGGDVTKTI
+585 AGGDVAGLA
-594 QTYSKQQLGDL
+594 QTYSPQQLGDM
-605 AAMQGFFRDK
+605 AAMQGIFRNR
-615 VDFVPLGKADFDS
+615 VEFVPLAQADYDL
-628 NTQAL
+628 NVQAN
-633 GGAGAAGLHVQAA
+633 GGAGSAGLFIQAP

-658 AKRDGI
+658 ARRDGI
-664 VPHELGHALLKSGA
+664 APHEFGHALLSSGA
-678 LGSAQADTIRSFTTR
+678 LGGAQAAEIRANVNR

-700 EARGREYA
+700 EVRANEYA
-708 TAMIQNENAAKFPGQ
+708 RNLIAAANEKAFPGQ
-723 NFPVTPAAI
+723 NLPISQDAI
-732 TAKMDELGQ
+732 NAKLDELGQ
-741 SGLLRGDM
+741 SGLLRGDL
-749 DPLDWA
+749 DTLDWA
-755 RDEIFAED
+755 RDELFAEE
-763 FRQASQSMDF
+763 FRTASANLDF
-773 AGIRRHLPA
+773 AAIRRGMPA
-782 DGSWLGSMEN
+782 DGSWLGSMEKV
-792 FLGAQAN
+792 LGGHAN

-806 RIDPVTGQPDPLFKA
+806 RIDPATGAPIDTPQSLFRD
-821 NPILATDPVLKKQ
+821 NPILAADKTLLKN
-834 LDQYLNNYRNWINHP
+834 LDTYIKNYRQWVNHP
-849 EQTQA
+849 DQSKP
-854 RGVRVAPAGRASD
+854 RGVRVAPTARPQD

-873 VTFHDYGNG
+873 VTFHDLGNG
-882 VMANEFARMD
+882 VRGNDFAILD
-892 PTTGQAV
+892 PATGQPMLRSQA
-899 FRDQRDITAETIKR
+899 DINAETIKR
-913 QQQVKTLVGSKL
+913 QQQMRSLVDSKL
-925 IPATDPNLGPKKTA
+925 LPATDPNLGPKKTA
-939 DGRVTVRGRILPQK
+939 DGRVSIRGRVLPQQ
-953 FDFLNGFAQHQRG
+953 FDFLNGFAQHIRG
-966 FARQFETAAATGESM
+966 FGRQFEQHAARGESM
-981 QVRYHSIGSGDTGAF
+981 QVRYHAIGSSDTGSF
-996 QIKKLGNLEAIT
+996 RTKNLGNLEAIT
-1008 REIIPW
+1008 REVIPW
-1014 GWELSGP
+1014 GWELTSKG
-1021 NNLLASVLD
+1021 NLMASMLD
-1030 LTQFRNRAIKAINA
+1030 LTQFRNRALRAINQA
-1044 GEPNIGRLYN
+1044 DPQMQLLFG
-1054 NDIKLIEAD
+1054 NDMTQVEGT

-1076 GSNKIG
+1076 GDNKIG
-1082 EQRRDA
+1082 SQKRDA
-1088 INSLIGIGTNINK
+1088 INALVGIATNINRN
-1101 AANPF
+1101 ANPF
-1106 SGKIAGPSSAIKQ
+1106 SGKIGGPGSAIKQ
-1119 FRLDRVDAAVGT
+1119 FRLDRVDTAAGT

-1138 DYDKANNN
+1138 DYDKANGN
-1146 LLPEI
+1146 LLPEVA
-1151 PTPLPDLS
+1151 TPLPDLS
-1159 RDLPTGQ
+1159 RDLPGQ
-1166 AMPDAKPLKP
+1166 AMPDLDP
-1176 IEQMTDRQLSS
+1176 IED
-1187 FLRKHGEQPSSAL
+1187 
-1200 DVARRW
+1200 
-1206 SDGDRMWGA
+1206 
-1215 HEMGDEL
+1215 
-1222 SLSPITDMNDL
+1222 
-1233 SGFSRDRLIS
+1233 
-1243 LPKSTEDA
+1243 
-1251 LYNPQGQAMPDVHP
+1251 
-1265 IEESARMIHSVY
+1265 SARKIHAVY

-1303 PRYGLIG
+1303 PRYGLVG

-1322 RELVKLLADRVHDTG
+1322 RELVKLLADRVQDTA

-1355 TEAVTLAEIIN
+1355 TEAVTLAEIID
-1366 PQITGIERFN
+1366 PQVTGIERFN

-1399 KSAGAAAASLGE
+1399 KSAGAAASSLGK

-1702 AGTGGQRNVRGAQ
+1702 AGTGGQRNARGAQ

-1723 YTAMARQELPFEVA
+1723 YTAMARQEMPFEVA

-1750 ALQTMEQAGDTQ
+1750 AIATMEQAGDKQ
-1762 SLARLTAHF
+1762 ALARLTAHF

-1795 KTDLGGFTMDDG
+1795 KTDLGGFTMNDG

-1855 SAVEKQ
+1855 PAVEKQ

-1915 FDQAVLNSKSA
+1915 FMQAVNGNQAA
-1926 IKSVMAKHGI
+1926 IQAVMANHGVTV
-1936 SVFTSE
+1936 SVSE
-1942 NMIVPSYRSSDPVSP
+1942 NMIVPSYRSSDPVTP
-1957 SPFRDAVQKLFY
+1957 SAFRDAVQKLFY

-1981 TSVMQPANV
+1981 TSVIQPANV

-2012 ALAKAITESESMSAD
+2012 ALAKAITESENMSAD
-2027 QALARAGQSMEI
+2027 QALVRAGQSMEI

-2046 SAFADYVSGKKSKFE
+2046 AAFADYVRGKKTKFE

-2081 AKTLRDQEA
+2081 AKTLRDQEV

-2109 RYDPQRAFDEIDA
+2109 RYDPQRALDEIDA
-2122 ADLMGYMSQTEVT
+2122 ANLLGYMEGSEVAP
-2135 Q
+2135 